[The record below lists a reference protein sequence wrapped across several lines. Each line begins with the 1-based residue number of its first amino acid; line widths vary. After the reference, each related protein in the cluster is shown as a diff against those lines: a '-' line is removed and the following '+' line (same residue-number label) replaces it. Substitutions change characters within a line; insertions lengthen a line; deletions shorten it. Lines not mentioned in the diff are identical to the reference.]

1 MTRCPA
7 YGNRIQQ
14 APLERST
21 RSVRPLK
28 LIVVEHIQV
37 RQLRRQVVDG
47 SGEQFTKCKQTK
59 DKVKGQ
65 NKEAEL
71 LTVTADRQTTNCNG
85 KAKKNKQ

>member
-1 MTRCPA
+1 M
-7 YGNRIQQ
+7 
-14 APLERST
+14 
-21 RSVRPLK
+21 
-28 LIVVEHIQV
+28 
-37 RQLRRQVVDG
+37 VDG